1 MDKTYEIISKY
12 VSFYVFVSY
21 RLEKFKFFVVFH
33 HKKMYYP
40 ELFHKS
46 IFIFKFEKKHSLTI
60 LLYMSWQQNIK

>member
-33 HKKMYYP
+33 HKKCTI
-40 ELFHKS
+40 LSFSTKAF
-46 IFIFKFEKKHSLTI
+46 FIFKFEKKHSLTI